1 MAKIII
7 GYLSIIERINALANK
22 EKAYSDNNPKTFYA
36 KSITITKERSQNK
49 LSINKAKPL
58 YSIYSK
64 KSVIL
69 LT

>member
-7 GYLSIIERINALANK
+7 GYLSIIERINALVNK
-22 EKAYSDNNPKTFYA
+22 EKDYSDNNPKTFYVKA
-36 KSITITKERSQNK
+36 LTVTKEKSQNK
-49 LSINKAKPL
+49 LSINRAKPL
-58 YSIYSK
+58 YSICSK